1 MWGTQRYKNKLR
13 ALLVQELKCH
23 MEWYKRIPSKV
34 EGADTNWDETLQEAE
49 KNNVYLGFA
58 HVFALSNV
66 LGRTIVVYANDTDY
80 KHFGGSENG
89 VTATIFPARKIAF
102 NEVLHFPLSFLFI
115 SPSPFPLPS
124 HPFFHF
130 FIQIANYFEKM
141 LAWMILC
148 SLFSFSFSFF
158 PFGSFLPLY

>member
-1 MWGTQRYKNKLR
+1 MTKKGDCLLRSISYSMWGTQRYKNKLR

-102 NEVLHFPLSFLFI
+102 NEVLHFP
-115 SPSPFPLPS
+115 SPSSSLPS
-124 HPFFHF
+124 LYLLIHF
-130 FIQIANYFEKM
+130 FISLSKLQI
-141 LAWMILC
+141 ILRKC
-148 SLFSFSFSFF
+148 LH
-158 PFGSFLPLY
+158 G